1 MSDSAP
7 PPPPGQ
13 PPTPPPPS
21 GASQPPPPQ
30 SPSYPPPPSYGN
42 QPPSQPPPYGAPPAY
57 AGGPAGGYPIS
68 FQFASPGKIA
78 RWRPLVHW
86 LLAIPHFF
94 VLYIL
99 QIVAQVLA
107 VVAWFVGVFTGRIPE
122 GIQGLI
128 VATLRYS
135 VRVQTYLFFMRE
147 EYPPFS
153 FDLDFADPGAD
164 PRTRFDV
171 VPAIEGRSRLTIF
184 FRLFLLIPHSIVAIF
199 LGIAFY
205 FVYLIGWFA
214 VIILGRWP
222 SGLESFLVGFIRWSS
237 RFNAYAFLLTDEF
250 PPFGFE

>member
-7 PPPPGQ
+7 PPPPPYGGQ
-13 PPTPPPPS
+13 PPT
-21 GASQPPPPQ
+21 
-30 SPSYPPPPSYGN
+30 N
-42 QPPSQPPPYGAPPAY
+42 PPPYGAPPVH
-57 AGGPAGGYPIS
+57 PAGGYPVS

-86 LLAIPHFF
+86 LLVIPHFF
-94 VLYIL
+94 VLYVL
-99 QIVAQVLA
+99 SLVALVL
-107 VVAWFVGVFTGRIPE
+107 VIVAWFAGVFAGKIPE

-135 VRVQTYLFFMRE
+135 ARVQTYMFFMRE
-147 EYPPFS
+147 EYPPFN
-153 FDLDFADPGAD
+153 FDTDFADPGTD

-184 FRLFLLIPHSIVAIF
+184 FRGLLVIPHTIVYFF
-199 LGIAFY
+199 LFIAFY
-205 FVYLIGWFA
+205 VVIFIGWFA

-222 SGLESFLVGFIRWSS
+222 AGLESFMVGFIRWTA
-237 RFNAYAFLLTDEF
+237 RYNAYYYLLTDDF